1 MKEILLAL
9 LMLAIVVVGG
19 LAATNAIAVKNAN
32 FILGNEK
39 GLSLLSKNVKWIP
52 DGHIS
57 YVTLSNGSRRYFIS
71 GNQKTYMID
80 VPTSLSLTEAI
91 SGNPNI
97 KEVFGPDKNV
107 SYRNYYATIDS
118 VLQTDSNNLNHLM
131 AFAQY
136 EQQAIEPNGTNDYS
150 SFTSSIGFLE
160 SNDGGQTWK
169 DFGPVIRGDDYL
181 PPGTKITGAGQP
193 SAIIK
198 DGYVYVYFVDWASG
212 AKISHPD
219 EIYLARTK
227 IPSDGSPGTF
237 EYLTANGFYENAA
250 IMKPVIIIPEGSDA
264 GYVSLPSVSF
274 NKYLNQYLAVFETN
288 TGFYSATSMDG
299 ISWNNE
305 QLFLSF
311 VQPQS
316 DRQEG
321 DSWIS
326 YPTLLS
332 DNSEKTDGV
341 TENKGNLYYG
351 KGVWPNIAH
360 QLTTVP
366 FELK

>member
-1 MKEILLAL
+1 MKQILLSL
-9 LMLAIVVVGG
+9 LILMIVVAGCLV
-19 LAATNAIAVKNAN
+19 ATNTIAVKNAN
-32 FILGNEK
+32 FTLGNEK
-39 GLSLLSKNVKWIP
+39 NLSLLSKSVKWTP

-57 YVTLSNGSRRYFIS
+57 YVTLPNSSRRYFIS

-80 VPTSLSLTEAI
+80 VSGSLSLTEAI
-91 SGNPNI
+91 SKNPNV
-97 KEVFGPDKNV
+97 KEIFGPDKNV

-118 VLQTDSNNLNHLM
+118 VLQTDPKNLNHLV

-136 EQQAIEPNGTNDYS
+136 EEQTTKTDGTNDYAN
-150 SFTSSIGFLE
+150 FTSSIGLLE

-169 DFGPVIRGDDYL
+169 DFGPVIRGEDYL

-227 IPSDGSPGTF
+227 ISPDGSLGTF
-237 EYLTANGFYENAA
+237 EYLTANGFYENAT
-250 IMKPVIIIPEGSDA
+250 IMKPVITIPEGSDA

-299 ISWNNE
+299 INWNNE

-316 DRQEG
+316 NRQEG

-360 QLTTVP
+360 QLTTAP